1 MNQAVHCA
9 VLLLTGL
16 LTAFAAPGRAAAPP
30 LSYCSAALGGG
41 PPPQIMSAQSLAALK
56 AILAPYEQSALTAD
70 QARAIQRALGDAGM
84 RRSPALDQALGDA
97 GFAAKRLEA
106 LAPCRPNAVTEPTP
120 SASGRAVPRP
130 Q

>member
-9 VLLLTGL
+9 ALLLMGL
-16 LTAFAAPGRAAAPP
+16 LTAFAAPGRPAAPP
-30 LSYCSAALGGG
+30 LVYCSAASGGAA
-41 PPPQIMSAQSLAALK
+41 PPQIMNAQSLATLK
-56 AILAPYEQSALTAD
+56 AILAPYDAVALTAD
-70 QARAIQRALGDAGM
+70 QAQAIQRALGDAGM

-97 GFAAKRLEA
+97 GFAPKRLEA
-106 LAPCRPNAVTEPTP
+106 LAPCRPNSVNAPAP